1 MYSPVADPAEES
13 MTVRCPNCQKKQE
26 EPCPKRCG
34 CGRSLLAVLAALRGT
49 ARVVSSTPLK
59 PGRRALERPPAV
71 AAISK
76 RTLPSAM
83 APVGSDD
90 NEW

>member
-1 MYSPVADPAEES
+1 

-34 CGRSLLAVLAALRGT
+34 CGRSLLAVLAALRDT
-49 ARVVSSTPLK
+49 ARVVPAAPLK
-59 PGRRALERPPAV
+59 PGRRALERPLAL
-71 AAISK
+71 AAMSK
-76 RTLPSAM
+76 RTLQSAT

>member
-1 MYSPVADPAEES
+1 

-34 CGRSLLAVLAALRGT
+34 CGRSLLAVLAGLRGT
-49 ARVVSSTPLK
+49 ARVVPSVAFR
-59 PGRRALERPPAV
+59 PGRRPIERPQSLASRPERELTSAAV
-71 AAISK
+71 
-76 RTLPSAM
+76 P
-83 APVGSDD
+83 DD